1 MELSGEAPS
10 RGTVEEETR
19 ELLSRF
25 SAELSLQDLSLE
37 NTVRTRLWARSRDV
51 RMRASRERTH
61 ILSGKASASSSSFI
75 SLQHFDSNANVAL
88 DLLAMRPSSP
98 VAETVAVQFEPPR
111 AYLRYLRNDS
121 IVFVS
126 GFTSSEGRL
135 EDQVPQVI
143 ADIEDTL
150 KVAGTSRDKLV
161 RLSAFLCRSQRLE
174 TLQALL
180 KKANTGDG
188 PQLEFGFVD
197 GFAGETSLL
206 EIEATAVI

>member
-1 MELSGEAPS
+1 
-10 RGTVEEETR
+10 
-19 ELLSRF
+19 
-25 SAELSLQDLSLE
+25 
-37 NTVRTRLWARSRDV
+37 
-51 RMRASRERTH
+51 
-61 ILSGKASASSSSFI
+61 
-75 SLQHFDSNANVAL
+75 
-88 DLLAMRPSSP
+88 MRPSSP
-98 VAETVAVQFEPPR
+98 VAERVAVQFEPPR

-126 GFTSSEGRL
+126 GFTSSESRL
-135 EDQVPQVI
+135 EDQVPQVL
-143 ADIEDTL
+143 ADIASTL
-150 KVAGTSRDKLV
+150 KASDTSWKKLV